1 MGFGQAISVGFANY
15 FNFKTRASR
24 SEYWYF
30 ILFLVIVSVAITLV
44 DLAMSGPDGKFLLNT
59 IFSLAT
65 FIPSLSVLV
74 RRLHDIGRSGWY
86 VLLGL
91 IPLVGIIILIYW
103 ACQPSTP
110 QQNEYGPQPA

>member
-1 MGFGQAISVGFANY
+1 MGFGQAISAGFANY
-15 FNFKTRASR
+15 FNFKSRASR

-30 ILFLVIVSVAITLV
+30 ILFLVIVTIVLWIVDIAIN
-44 DLAMSGPDGKFLLNT
+44 GPNEVFLLNS

-65 FIPSLSVLV
+65 FIPSLSALV

-86 VLLGL
+86 LLLGL

-110 QQNEYGPQPA
+110 QQNEYGPVSA

>member
-1 MGFGQAISVGFANY
+1 MGLGQAISAGFANY

-30 ILFLVIVSVAITLV
+30 ILFLFIVSIALTIV
-44 DLAMSGPDGKFLLNT
+44 DLAMNGPGGKFLLNT

-86 VLLGL
+86 VLLVF

-103 ACQPSTP
+103 ACQPSAP
-110 QQNEYGPQPA
+110 QPNAYGPAPA